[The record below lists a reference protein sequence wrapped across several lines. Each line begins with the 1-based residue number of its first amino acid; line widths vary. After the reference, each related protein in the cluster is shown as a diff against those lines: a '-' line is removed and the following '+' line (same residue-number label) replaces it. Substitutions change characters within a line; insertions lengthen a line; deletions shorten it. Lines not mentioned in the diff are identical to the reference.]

1 MSMARELRTGRF
13 RIRDIRYDG
22 GRVYLRHAH
31 DEVQVSVIVR
41 GALRED
47 AAGRVNRVSAGDVI
61 VKPAGTMHADEYDG
75 TRIVCID
82 FAPAALELPVG
93 GYASHRVDDAAAAGF
108 RVARQFLSG
117 GDVREELDEL
127 LAALPQKKV
136 RDRTAATRAAAMLDE
151 RFAAPLGIG
160 AVAAELRLH
169 PVYLTRIFSEQWGCT
184 PREYLQ
190 RLRARAAVH
199 RITST
204 TRELAEIAIETGFSD
219 QSHMTRAIAKT
230 TGLTPAALRRMARG

>member
-1 MSMARELRTGRF
+1 MPRELHTGPF
-13 RIRDIRYDG
+13 RIRDMRYDG
-22 GRVYLRHAH
+22 GRVFVHHAH

-47 AAGRVNRVSAGDVI
+47 AAGRLHRLSTGDVI

-82 FAPAALELPVG
+82 FAPDILELPVG
-93 GYASHRVDDAAAAGF
+93 GYAFHRVNDAAAAGF

-117 GDVREELDEL
+117 EDVGDAIDEL
-127 LAALPQKKV
+127 LAALPEKKL
-136 RDRTAATRAAAMLDE
+136 RDRAAATRAAAILDD
-151 RFAAPLGIG
+151 RFSAPLGIT
-160 AVAAELRLH
+160 AIAAELRLH

-184 PREYLQ
+184 PREYVQ

-204 TRELAEIAIETGFSD
+204 ARTLAEIAIETGFSD
-219 QSHMTRAIAKT
+219 QSHMTRAIAKS
-230 TGLTPAALRRMARG
+230 TGLTPAALRRIARG

>member
-1 MSMARELRTGRF
+1 MPRQLITGPF
-13 RIRDIRYDG
+13 RIRDMRYDG
-22 GRVYLRHAH
+22 GRVYARHAH

-47 AAGRVNRVSAGDVI
+47 AAGRMNRVSAGDVL
-61 VKPAGTMHADEYDG
+61 VKPAGTMHADEYDE

-82 FAPAALELPVG
+82 FAPDVLELPVG
-93 GYASHRVDDAAAAGF
+93 GYAWHRVDPAAAAGF
-108 RVARQFLSG
+108 RVARRFLGG
-117 GDVREELDEL
+117 GDVGEEIDEL
-127 LAALPQKKV
+127 LAALPRKPL
-136 RDRTAATRAAAMLDE
+136 RDRAAATRAAAMLDDC
-151 RFAAPLGIG
+151 FTAPLRIG
-160 AVAAELRLH
+160 AIAAELRLH

-204 TRELAEIAIETGFSD
+204 ARELAAIASETGFSD
-219 QSHMTRAIAKT
+219 QSHMTRVIAKT
-230 TGLTPAALRRMARG
+230 TGLTPAALRRIARG